1 MVAFCLA
8 LMLLGGR
15 PASPGSALH
24 PLHTALTE
32 VSYDP
37 ARSEVA
43 IRIRLFADD
52 LAASVP
58 PAADAAADTAMSR
71 YARGTFALVSRSGQP
86 VALRWEGVERTG
98 DTVVLRLGATLPGG
112 LTQAKVLSAVLWER
126 FPDQIN
132 IVRVSNAGRVTTLLF
147 TRGDPAKAVP

>member
-1 MVAFCLA
+1 MLAFWLGF
-8 LMLLGGR
+8 MLLGGR
-15 PASPGSALH
+15 PSPTGSARH

-37 ARSEVA
+37 AWSQVA

-52 LAASVP
+52 LAASVS
-58 PAADAAADTAMSR
+58 PAADAAADSAMSR
-71 YARGTFALVSRSGQP
+71 YARGTFALVSPSGRP

-112 LTQAKVLSAVLWER
+112 LAQAKVLSAVLWER
-126 FPDQIN
+126 FSDQIN

-147 TRGDPAKAVP
+147 TRGDAAKAVP

>member
-1 MVAFCLA
+1 MLKFCLGFA
-8 LMLLGGR
+8 LLGATPTSFG
-15 PASPGSALH
+15 PVAH

-32 VSYDP
+32 ISYDP

-71 YARGTFALVSRSGQP
+71 YARATFALVSRSGQP
-86 VALRWEGVERTG
+86 VALRWEGAERTG
-98 DTVVLRLGATLPGG
+98 DTLVLRLGAPLPGG
-112 LTQAKVLSAVLWER
+112 LTQTRVFSAVLWER

-132 IVRVSNAGRVTTLLF
+132 IVQVSNAGRLTTLLF
-147 TRGDPAKAVP
+147 TRGDAAKTVP